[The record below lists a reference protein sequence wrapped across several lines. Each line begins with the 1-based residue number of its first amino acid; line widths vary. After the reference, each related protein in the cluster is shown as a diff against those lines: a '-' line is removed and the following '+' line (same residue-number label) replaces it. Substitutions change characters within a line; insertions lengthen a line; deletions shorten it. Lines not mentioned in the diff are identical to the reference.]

1 MSELIKRKTNLHLPQ
16 FSKVSGSKYALNLG
30 CAIILGLLTA
40 SGSAQALTLKSGEVI
55 GADGQI
61 YQGASPQVKQNLL
74 RKSVE
79 SGDKSGVFGNSLFV
93 VAGESITFVPI
104 SAVVGKDDDTITQ
117 VVGDAVV
124 QQLTG
129 IAGLTIKTVT
139 AAQEIAAAK
148 SIPVGAAIIE
158 QAFNEAV
165 EALQAEDEDP
175 VTAADTQALLSAL
188 IGPGLVNADQTPV
201 SQDQILGLLE
211 TGDFD
216 ALETLAGLAV
226 VDEEAASLA
235 NVDAA
240 LGELSD
246 LHSAVAALDDLTA
259 DAWADI
265 SAEDLAEAVEYA
277 TDFAAQEAANV
288 AEMLANDP
296 VFAASPEG
304 QALAE
309 EYGL

>member
-165 EALQAEDEDP
+165 EAL
-175 VTAADTQALLSAL
+175 
-188 IGPGLVNADQTPV
+188 
-201 SQDQILGLLE
+201 
-211 TGDFD
+211 
-216 ALETLAGLAV
+216 
-226 VDEEAASLA
+226 
-235 NVDAA
+235 
-240 LGELSD
+240 
-246 LHSAVAALDDLTA
+246 
-259 DAWADI
+259 
-265 SAEDLAEAVEYA
+265 
-277 TDFAAQEAANV
+277 
-288 AEMLANDP
+288 
-296 VFAASPEG
+296 
-304 QALAE
+304 
-309 EYGL
+309 

>member
-1 MSELIKRKTNLHLPQ
+1 M
-16 FSKVSGSKYALNLG
+16 
-30 CAIILGLLTA
+30 
-40 SGSAQALTLKSGEVI
+40 
-55 GADGQI
+55 
-61 YQGASPQVKQNLL
+61 
-74 RKSVE
+74 
-79 SGDKSGVFGNSLFV
+79 FGNSLFV

>member
-1 MSELIKRKTNLHLPQ
+1 M
-16 FSKVSGSKYALNLG
+16 
-30 CAIILGLLTA
+30 
-40 SGSAQALTLKSGEVI
+40 
-55 GADGQI
+55 
-61 YQGASPQVKQNLL
+61 
-74 RKSVE
+74 
-79 SGDKSGVFGNSLFV
+79 
-93 VAGESITFVPI
+93 
-104 SAVVGKDDDTITQ
+104 
-117 VVGDAVV
+117 
-124 QQLTG
+124 
-129 IAGLTIKTVT
+129 
-139 AAQEIAAAK
+139 
-148 SIPVGAAIIE
+148 
-158 QAFNEAV
+158 
-165 EALQAEDEDP
+165 
-175 VTAADTQALLSAL
+175 LSAL